1 MTARRKAPR
10 SKLPDVRF
18 VRTAVVEAIANECRW
33 CLKAD
38 TGGEDGKSW
47 LSGQSEL
54 SLQLHQCRLW
64 GRRSTNGRFRCDFC
78 QRTNDYFK
86 PLAAIGSICIKV
98 GVCSG

>member
-64 GRRSTNGRFRCDFC
+64 GRRSTNGRFRCD
-78 QRTNDYFK
+78 
-86 PLAAIGSICIKV
+86 LAEC
-98 GVCSG
+98 

>member
-47 LSGQSEL
+47 LSGLGRSRYRGNVGFGGGGQQTAVFVRLPYPTPDQSL
-54 SLQLHQCRLW
+54 SYVKNPRQNHC
-64 GRRSTNGRFRCDFC
+64 SFGRFLP
-78 QRTNDYFK
+78 Q
-86 PLAAIGSICIKV
+86 
-98 GVCSG
+98 